1 MHRRDGG
8 ARARTSRLGRVAMLL
23 TRAAR
28 VTVSAE
34 LLVVTLNRAPELHRR
49 AAEASLGA
57 TGVDTG
63 GVETLDADSAGEAD
77 TASREPMSDST
88 ATDDVGDRG
97 GNGF

>member
-1 MHRRDGG
+1 MTRPGG
-8 ARARTSRLGRVAMLL
+8 TAG
-23 TRAAR
+23 
-28 VTVSAE
+28 
-34 LLVVTLNRAPELHRR
+34 NPG
-49 AAEASLGA
+49 GA